1 MHMPSNHSAHAILGV
16 LWCACRGPFG
26 GYRFVIVPLSSQDY
40 LNDCWLYWAVM
51 APECPN
57 LYRLLRGDRKQH
69 ARSLAA
75 LALGREL
82 VADMVTEA
90 VAELRFAVLLVAAVG
105 TDVERRSAQR
115 ADAASRRS
123 AQRADAAQ
131 GETERDRHTHRRST
145 QRADVARSEPTHRA
159 VSRRSEPTQRRRS
172 EPTQRADTASRR
184 STQRADAGTE
194 ADGWLALVHLG
205 MCTQLRA
212 CVWAC
217 VRAGVRVCGHGS
229 AHARAAP

>member
-105 TDVERRSAQR
+105 TEVERLTIIGAL
-115 ADAASRRS
+115 
-123 AQRADAAQ
+123 
-131 GETERDRHTHRRST
+131 E
-145 QRADVARSEPTHRA
+145 
-159 VSRRSEPTQRRRS
+159 
-172 EPTQRADTASRR
+172 
-184 STQRADAGTE
+184 
-194 ADGWLALVHLG
+194 ALVHGKPELAVH
-205 MCTQLRA
+205 MRA
-212 CVWAC
+212 YCALLALLVLLAE
-217 VRAGVRVCGHGS
+217 VR
-229 AHARAAP
+229 